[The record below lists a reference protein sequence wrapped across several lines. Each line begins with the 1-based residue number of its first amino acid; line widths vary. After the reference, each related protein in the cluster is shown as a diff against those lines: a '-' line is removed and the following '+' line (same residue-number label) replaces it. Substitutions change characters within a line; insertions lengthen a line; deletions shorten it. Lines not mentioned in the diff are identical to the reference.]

1 MFAEYDRTHFPL
13 VKVTIFGI
21 PNEEDFDLFLEEWL
35 KLYEE
40 KNDFMFLFDIRFLGE
55 VSLKYCVKMSM
66 FIYRLRK
73 RPYQYLQKSMILL
86 NNNNVKRLLDFIFVL
101 QPPVAPVYLY
111 NTDQSSEDLKE
122 LALSINRESLTDNIV
137 YIKPNK
143 PFLPFM

>member
-1 MFAEYDRTHFPL
+1 
-13 VKVTIFGI
+13 
-21 PNEEDFDLFLEEWL
+21 
-35 KLYEE
+35 
-40 KNDFMFLFDIRFLGE
+40 MFLFDIRDLGD
-55 VSLKYCVKMSM
+55 VPIKYCVKMSM

-111 NTDQSSEDLKE
+111 HTETSSDDLRE
-122 LALSINRESLTDNIV
+122 LAQNISRESLADNIV

>member
-1 MFAEYDRTHFPL
+1 MFAEYDRTYFPL
-13 VKVTIFGI
+13 VKVNISGI
-21 PNEEDFDLFLEEWL
+21 PSNNDFDLFLEEWL
-35 KLYEE
+35 RLYEE
-40 KNDFMFLFDIRFLGE
+40 ERDFMFLFDIRDLGD

-86 NNNNVKRLLDFIFVL
+86 NNNNIKRLLDFIFIL

-111 NTDQSSEDLKE
+111 HTETSSEDLRE
-122 LALSINRESLTDNIV
+122 LAENISRESLTDNII

>member
-13 VKVTIFGI
+13 VKVTIIGI
-21 PNEEDFDLFLEEWL
+21 PSNNDFDLFLEEWL
-35 KLYEE
+35 RLYEE
-40 KNDFMFLFDIRFLGE
+40 ENDFMFLFDIRFLGE

-122 LALSINRESLTDNIV
+122 LAQSITRESLTDNIV

>member
-1 MFAEYDRTHFPL
+1 MFAQYDRTHFPL
-13 VKVTIFGI
+13 VKVNISGI
-21 PNEEDFDLFLEEWL
+21 PSNNDFDLFLEEWL
-35 KLYEE
+35 RLYEE
-40 KNDFMFLFDIRFLGE
+40 NREFMFLFDIRDLGD
-55 VSLKYCVKMSM
+55 VPIKYCVKMSM

-86 NNNNVKRLLDFIFVL
+86 NNRKIESLLNFIFIL

-111 NTDQSSEDLKE
+111 HTETSSEDLRE
-122 LALSINRESLTDNIV
+122 LAENISRESLTDNIV

>member
-1 MFAEYDRTHFPL
+1 MPD
-13 VKVTIFGI
+13 
-21 PNEEDFDLFLEEWL
+21 NEFLEEWL

-40 KNDFMFLFDIRFLGE
+40 RNDFMFLFDIRNLGD
-55 VSLKYCVKMSM
+55 VSIKYCVKMSM

-73 RPYQYLQKSMILL
+73 RPYQYLLKSMILL
-86 NNNNVKRLLDFIFVL
+86 NNNNIKRLLDFIFVL

-111 NTDQSSEDLKE
+111 NTNISSDNLKE
-122 LALSINRESLTDNIV
+122 LAQNITRESLTDNIV

>member
-1 MFAEYDRTHFPL
+1 MFADYDRTHFPL
-13 VKVTIFGI
+13 VKVTIIGI
-21 PNEEDFDLFLEEWL
+21 PSNNDFDLFLEEWL
-35 KLYEE
+35 RLYEE
-40 KNDFMFLFDIRFLGE
+40 NRDFMFLFDIRDLGD
-55 VSLKYCVKMSM
+55 VPLKFCVKMSM

-122 LALSINRESLTDNIV
+122 LAQNITRESLTDNIV

-143 PFLPFM
+143 PLLPFM

>member
-13 VKVTIFGI
+13 VKVNISGI
-21 PNEEDFDLFLEEWL
+21 PSNNEFDMFLEEWL
-35 KLYEE
+35 NLYEE
-40 KNDFMFLFDIRFLGE
+40 ERDFMFLFDIRDLGD
-55 VSLKYCVKMSM
+55 VPIKYCVKMSM

-86 NNNNVKRLLDFIFVL
+86 NNNNVKRLLDFIFIL

-111 NTDQSSEDLKE
+111 YTEVSSDNLKE
-122 LALSINRESLTDNIV
+122 LAENISRENLIDNIV